1 MSIAYPEV
9 SLNIPFIMALIK
21 NLKDL
26 VAPLSSLGTTT
37 NDMSDEVQTQT
48 SPESQINSGSEFV
61 LTISVI
67 NPRVLLLDIRDDI
80 QADALILQVSS
91 VIAFYITFNN

>member
-1 MSIAYPEV
+1 
-9 SLNIPFIMALIK
+9 MALIK

-26 VAPLSSLGTTT
+26 VAPLSSLDTTT
-37 NDMSDEVQTQT
+37 NDMSDEVQTHT
-48 SPESQINSGSEFV
+48 SPESNISSGSEFV

-67 NPRVLLLDIRDDI
+67 NPRILLLDIRDNI

-91 VIAFYITFNN
+91 VIAFHITLNN

>member
-1 MSIAYPEV
+1 
-9 SLNIPFIMALIK
+9 MALIK

-26 VAPLSSLGTTT
+26 VAPLSSLDTTT
-37 NDMSDEVQTQT
+37 SDMSDEVQTHT
-48 SPESQINSGSEFV
+48 SPESHISSGSEFV

-67 NPRVLLLDIRDDI
+67 NPRILLLDIRADI

-91 VIAFYITFNN
+91 VIAFHITFNN

>member
-1 MSIAYPEV
+1 
-9 SLNIPFIMALIK
+9 MALIK